1 MTERL
6 PIQFRPDPSSDVVDA
21 IADGLNRFN
30 LTHGIDDA
38 HASFALV
45 IEDADGN
52 VVGGVNAAMFFGW
65 LAIDLLWVDDR
76 YRGQGYGA
84 ELMQQ
89 AEAIGRERGCQLAY
103 LNTLS
108 FQAPAFYESLGY
120 TEFAELQNDALGFK
134 RHYFQKKLQP

>member
-6 PIQFRPDPSSDVVDA
+6 PIQLRSDPSTEDVDA
-21 IADGLNRFN
+21 IANGLNRFN
-30 LTHGIDDA
+30 LTHGIQDQ
-38 HASFALV
+38 HAPFALV
-45 IEDADGN
+45 IEDGSGEI
-52 VVGGVNAAMFFGW
+52 VGGLSAAMFFGW

-84 ELMQQ
+84 ELLKQ
-89 AEAIGRERGCQLAY
+89 AEDIGRKHGCQLAY

-108 FQAPAFYESLGY
+108 FQAPAFYEAHGY
-120 TEFAELQNDALGFK
+120 TEFAELHNDTHGFK